1 MLSCGTGLL
10 FTTISSP
17 LSQDVLDVQYLSQ
30 LTDNI
35 RDHEAFVPVIQYK
48 KGDTLCCIQINS
60 VIIIIDMTCTKLFF
74 AQTNVHDVISN

>member
-1 MLSCGTGLL
+1 MLSCGTGLP
-10 FTTISSP
+10 FTIISSP

-60 VIIIIDMTCTKLFF
+60 YYYHCMTRTASCTEIEKHL
-74 AQTNVHDVISN
+74 TKNRV